1 MSPAHHLRMTSATTH
16 NKLPQALPM
25 QTREAS
31 IVPQSYDEAE
41 GTIEVTWTTGARGMR
56 YDWWKDEQYEEEL
69 VVTPEAVDMTRF
81 EAGTVQALDSHS
93 TYSLATVLGRAT
105 RGWITDGM
113 GHATV
118 KLSVDPDKAGR
129 VADIKAG
136 VIRSISVGYTV
147 QRYEVIEAEDR
158 ADGRPMK
165 LVRATRWTPHEI
177 SFVNVPF
184 DTGSMTRSADQRT
197 EYPVQIITRSATAG
211 RNSQEQSMPQDTA
224 GGQTTAPVV
233 AAAKSADDVLK
244 AERTRSAEI
253 IALCRDAGVPDQAAD
268 MIGQGLTVE
277 AAGLKLLRSMA
288 AKDEKSGGHIN
299 VRTVRDEG
307 ETRQRGLEE
316 ALMHRLDPRATLT
329 DLGRQYR
336 GATLMEL
343 GREMLEAGGTKTRG
357 IDRMTV
363 AGYALK
369 TRSAPGY
376 MGSTDFGTILANVA
390 NKRMREAYERVGST
404 YKLWARQAPA
414 APDLKDI
421 NIVQISDAPGLRKIG
436 ESGEY
441 TYGAFSDAGNSYR
454 MGKAGRIIAFTEEM
468 MLNDDMRSYD
478 RMATA
483 FGASAADYE
492 NEVVYSLL
500 TSNVLVQGVAMF
512 HADHANVATASTLDV
527 DALRA
532 ARMLMRKQTGVK
544 NKGAGETARPL
555 NITPKYLIVPSDLE
569 TAANMLTSSNYTP
582 AKQGDIN
589 EFAAGGRNAL
599 EPIVEPLLDGAA
611 SRWFLAADSARVD
624 TVEYCYLEGQ
634 NGPVITQKQGWE
646 VDGVELKCKLYFAAA
661 AVDWRGMTRS
671 QPA

>member
-1 MSPAHHLRMTSATTH
+1 M
-16 NKLPQALPM
+16 PQA
-25 QTREAS
+25 
-31 IVPQSYDEAE
+31 
-41 GTIEVTWTTGARGMR
+41 
-56 YDWWKDEQYEEEL
+56 
-69 VVTPEAVDMTRF
+69 
-81 EAGTVQALDSHS
+81 
-93 TYSLATVLGRAT
+93 
-105 RGWITDGM
+105 
-113 GHATV
+113 
-118 KLSVDPDKAGR
+118 
-129 VADIKAG
+129 
-136 VIRSISVGYTV
+136 
-147 QRYEVIEAEDR
+147 
-158 ADGRPMK
+158 
-165 LVRATRWTPHEI
+165 
-177 SFVNVPF
+177 N
-184 DTGSMTRSADQRT
+184 
-197 EYPVQIITRSATAG
+197 
-211 RNSQEQSMPQDTA
+211 A
-224 GGQTTAPVV
+224 GGDTNATP
-233 AAAKSADDVLK
+233 STDDVLK
-244 AERTRSAEI
+244 AERTRSADI
-253 IALCRDAGVPDQAAD
+253 ITLCRDAGVPEQAAD

-277 AAGLKLLRSMA
+277 AAGLKLLRAMA
-288 AKDEKSGGHIN
+288 TKDEASGGHIN
-299 VRTVRDEG
+299 VRTTRDEG

-316 ALMHRLDPRATLT
+316 ALQHRLDPRATLT

-357 IDRMTV
+357 MDRMTV

-390 NKRMREAYERVGST
+390 NKRMRESYERMGST

-421 NIVQISDAPGLRKIG
+421 NIVQISDAPGLRKIS

-468 MLNDDMRSYD
+468 MLNDDLRSYD
-478 RMATA
+478 RMVTA
-483 FGASAADYE
+483 FGGAAGDYE

-500 TSNVLVQGVAMF
+500 TGNVPVQGVAMF
-512 HADHANVATASTLDV
+512 HATHANVGTAPTLDV

-532 ARMLMRKQTGVK
+532 ARMLLRKQTGVK
-544 NKGAGETARPL
+544 NKGEGEIARPL
-555 NITPKYLIVPSDLE
+555 NISPKYLLVPSDLE

-582 AKQGDIN
+582 TKQGDIN

-599 EPIVEPLLDGAA
+599 EPIVEPLLDSAPN
-611 SRWFLAADSARVD
+611 RWFLAADSARVD

-634 NGPVITQKQGWE
+634 NGPVITQRQGWE

-661 AVDWRGMTRS
+661 AIDWRGMARM

>member
-1 MSPAHHLRMTSATTH
+1 MPTHSDITT
-16 NKLPQALPM
+16 PPSSLPM

-41 GTIEVTWTTGARGMR
+41 GTIEVTWTTGARGIR
-56 YDWWKDEQYEEEL
+56 YDWGADELYEEEL

-105 RGWITDGM
+105 RGWIADGM

-147 QRYEVIEAEDR
+147 QRYEVIEAADR
-158 ADGRPMK
+158 TDGRPMK

-184 DTGSMTRSADQRT
+184 DTGSTTRSADQRT
-197 EYPVQIITRSATAG
+197 EYPVEIITRSATAG
-211 RNSQEQSMPQDTA
+211 RNTQEQSMPQDTA
-224 GGQTTAPVV
+224 GGQTTAPAV
-233 AAAKSADDVLK
+233 APSADDMLK
-244 AERTRSAEI
+244 AERTRAAEI
-253 IALCRDAGVPDQAAD
+253 ITLCRDAGVPDQAAD

-277 AAGLKLLRSMA
+277 AAGLKLLRGMA
-288 AKDEKSGGHIN
+288 AKDERAGGHVN
-299 VRTVRDEG
+299 VRTTRDEG

-316 ALMHRLDPRATLT
+316 ALIHRLDPRATLT
-329 DLGRQYR
+329 DNGRQYR

-343 GREMLEAGGTKTRG
+343 GREMLEAGGVKTRG
-357 IDRMTV
+357 MDRMTV
-363 AGYALK
+363 AGYVLK

-376 MGSTDFGTILANVA
+376 MGTSDFGSVLANIA
-390 NKRMREAYERVGST
+390 NKRMRDAYDRVGAT
-404 YKLWARQAPA
+404 YRLWARQAPS

-421 NIVQISDAPGLRKIG
+421 NIVQISDAPGLRKIN
-436 ESGEY
+436 EAGEY
-441 TYGAFSDAGNSYR
+441 TYGAFSDGGQSYR

-468 MLNDDMRSYD
+468 MINDDLRSYD

-483 FGASAADYE
+483 FGGSAADYE
-492 NEVVYSLL
+492 NQVVYSLL
-500 TSNVLVQGVAMF
+500 TGNVPVQGTAMF
-512 HADHANVATASTLDV
+512 HTSHANIGTAAGLDV
-527 DALRA
+527 EALRA
-532 ARMLMRKQTGVK
+532 ARVLMRKQVGVK
-544 NKGAGETARPL
+544 APGEDKARPL
-555 NITPKYLIVPSDLE
+555 NITPKYMLVSSDLE
-569 TAANMLTSSNYTP
+569 TAANMLTSSNFAPT
-582 AKQGDIN
+582 KQGDIN

-599 EPIVEPLLDGAA
+599 EPIVEPLLDDAPN
-611 SRWFLAADSARVD
+611 RWFLAADSSRVD

-634 NGPVITQKQGWE
+634 GGPVISQRAGWE

-661 AVDWRGMTRS
+661 AIDWRGMVRM